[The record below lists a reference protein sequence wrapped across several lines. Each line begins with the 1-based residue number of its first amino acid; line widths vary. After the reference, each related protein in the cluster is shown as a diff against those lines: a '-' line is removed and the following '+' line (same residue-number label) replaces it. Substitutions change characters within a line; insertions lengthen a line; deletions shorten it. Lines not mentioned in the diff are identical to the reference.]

1 MPSHLHRLIYVS
13 RSSNVVGED
22 PDAALHQIVAASMSN
37 NRTMDVTGLLLAHQG
52 WFLQVLEGP
61 SAEISGLMGRISRDR
76 RHREVRTVSSDMVET
91 RLFSDWN
98 MVGARLGPEA
108 DPVLI
113 ELGQIARF
121 DAGGLNAEA
130 ALQLLLFAAEHQRRR
145 ERAVP
150 GLARRIA

>member
-13 RSSNVVGED
+13 RTSNVVGED
-22 PDAALHQIVAASMSN
+22 AEAAIHQIVAASMSN

-76 RHREVRTVSSDMVET
+76 RHREVRTVSSDMVDT

-108 DPVLI
+108 DPVLL

-130 ALQLLLFAAEHQRRR
+130 ALQLLLFAAEHQRRCER
-145 ERAVP
+145 EAL